1 MRFTT
6 CITYIAVVLASYGA
20 ALGQEDLDNRKYSI
34 DEPSNIWVLD
44 MVDSLR
50 NVTDLCSNCDSPPTF
65 KRYIDKYGDVLYRLR
80 YACDPR
86 NSVIRIFDE
95 RGAPVTQCLV
105 IDGVK
110 DCNDFE
116 AYSNFTF
123 SPDLLDIWS
132 CKRGFNCVAKDR
144 LGLFRSYDINASG
157 SECRDKVRELSIN
170 SEFVRYSWYSSE
182 GVISDQK
189 SVPIAYSGQYDIQVT
204 DPDGCTNKK
213 SEMIHV
219 YQERSIPVEGD
230 KILCEDEITQLRS
243 SGYAS
248 YKWSNGDTTD
258 HVVIEDP
265 GSYLLE
271 VTNELGCKDSINFE
285 VVGVPHRD
293 VDIRAGEESFFVDQ
307 VIPVSL
313 ELDGLDFEDIKSISW
328 TSTGELT
335 CDDCPTPFGKFGGE
349 SDIQVLIEDKYSC
362 FYEDDITVEPVGVF
376 KEVYGANIFTPNG
389 DGENDLFMIRSLAGA
404 ATVHFLTIYNRWGVP
419 LHQVGLHEINDE
431 NFGWDGMQDGAPAPT
446 GVYVYVAEVEFIDG
460 SRQKITGDI
469 LLVN

>member
-446 GVYVYVAEVEFIDG
+446 GC
-460 SRQKITGDI
+460 
-469 LLVN
+469 LLYTSDAADE